1 MAETYLSEE
10 EEEEEEETY
19 LAGKGEEEE
28 AQILGGVVVGQ
39 LVGLVH
45 GIHADLPQQKLSH
58 PVVLGESLGFR
69 TLEDD
74 HQHSAW
80 TCGDMMVVFHR
91 CDSH

>member
-1 MAETYLSEE
+1 MVHAVEGGWDVKVAGIGWGRMSEE
-10 EEEEEEETY
+10 
-19 LAGKGEEEE
+19 
-28 AQILGGVVVGQ
+28 GGVVVGQ

-58 PVVLGESLGFR
+58 PVGLGESLGFH
-69 TLEDD
+69 TLQLVVDD

-80 TCGDMMVVFHR
+80 TCGDMMVVFRR